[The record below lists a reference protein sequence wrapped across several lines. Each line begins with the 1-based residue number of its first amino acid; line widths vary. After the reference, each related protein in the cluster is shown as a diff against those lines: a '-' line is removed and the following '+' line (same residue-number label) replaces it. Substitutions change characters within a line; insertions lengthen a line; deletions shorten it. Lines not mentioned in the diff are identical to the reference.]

1 MLLTLI
7 CGLGSSG
14 SAVEAQGPDFTGKT
28 ENPSLLDLK
37 FNITNNDQM
46 GDQKFRD
53 RKINSLFLKSG
64 FTSLIQLGVVYI
76 ICLVVLSLSRRYKNE
91 RKNIGNLWCIESEV
105 QKKNRNV
112 KYMIFKG
119 LKQKIVWKNVLRALM
134 TSFQGLIFPI
144 LLNIKKNDW
153 TKIVGVVS

>member
-144 LLNIKKNDW
+144 LLNIKKNDL
-153 TKIVGVVS
+153 GLQL